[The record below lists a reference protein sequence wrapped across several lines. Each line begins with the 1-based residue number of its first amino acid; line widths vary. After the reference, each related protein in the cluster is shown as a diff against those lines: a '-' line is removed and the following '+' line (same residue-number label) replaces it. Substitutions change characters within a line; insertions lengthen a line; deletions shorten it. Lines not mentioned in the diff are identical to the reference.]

1 MYQIKILPQ
10 AQKDLDQL
18 NKKEFQA
25 ITKKI
30 RLLSDNPR
38 VHGSLKLTHE
48 EGYRLRIGDY
58 RVLYR
63 IDDTQKEI
71 FIYRVKHRKEV
82 YR

>member
-1 MYQIKILPQ
+1 MYQIKILPS
-10 AQKDLDQL
+10 AQRDLDQF
-18 NKKEFQA
+18 NKKEFQV

-30 RLLSDNPR
+30 RLLADHPR
-38 VHGSLKLTHE
+38 VHGSLKLTNE

-63 IDDTQKEI
+63 IDDAKKEI

>member
-1 MYQIKILPQ
+1 MYQIKILPL
-10 AQKDLDQL
+10 AQRDLDQF
-18 NKKEFQA
+18 NKKEFQV

-30 RLLSDNPR
+30 RLLTDHPR
-38 VHGSLKLTHE
+38 VHGSIKLTNE
-48 EGYRLRIGDY
+48 EGYRLRIADY

-63 IDDTQKEI
+63 IDDAQQEI